1 MPEVQTRETVAHW
14 CGVDTRIGTLTC
26 VLEEN
31 YCFDAEMY
39 ADELE
44 LEEKI
49 EFRED
54 HRSMLY
60 SQIFVSMYLLTPASK
75 LGQVDTTLSIFQPH
89 RRRDSTRRQL
99 PIRSPEG
106 EN

>member
-1 MPEVQTRETVAHW
+1 MFCGPPFPHDLTLLQCVPIKSFGKRHLDDVVPEVSTRETVAHW
-14 CGVDTRIGTLTC
+14 CTVDTRTGSLTC

-49 EFRED
+49 EFRD
-54 HRSMLY
+54 DQRST
-60 SQIFVSMYLLTPASK
+60 SQFLFSSYPY
-75 LGQVDTTLSIFQPH
+75 
-89 RRRDSTRRQL
+89 
-99 PIRSPEG
+99 
-106 EN
+106 

>member
-1 MPEVQTRETVAHW
+1 MVPEVNTRESVAHW
-14 CGVDTRIGTLTC
+14 CAVDTRTGSLTC

-49 EFRED
+49 EFRD
-54 HRSMLY
+54 DQRSKTPLLFL
-60 SQIFVSMYLLTPASK
+60 SSRVLTPNSK
-75 LGQVDTTLSIFQPH
+75 PGKMDTPVSI
-89 RRRDSTRRQL
+89 L
-99 PIRSPEG
+99 
-106 EN
+106 